1 MQGDSAAH
9 RRSLSVSRTSK
20 FAQALVSCFLPFYA
34 RCCTADFAVGG
45 DSLTLGGVLVE
56 LARSASTRGGSFAVA
71 PGISKS
77 EVESD
82 FDNQC
87 PICFQTGVT
96 IGSGRSFFSGAG
108 FGALCVALLRWLLRV
123 GRLVGRVEA
132 GVGAL
137 WAEARAV
144 PERAER
150 PFVRRPD
157 GLPR

>member
-1 MQGDSAAH
+1 MFDVA
-9 RRSLSVSRTSK
+9 RRDL
-20 FAQALVSCFLPFYA
+20 
-34 RCCTADFAVGG
+34 AVGG
-45 DSLTLGGVLVE
+45 GSLTLGGVLVE
-56 LARSASTRGGSFAVA
+56 LARSASTRGVSFAVA
-71 PGISKS
+71 LGVSKS

-82 FDNQC
+82 FDDQC
-87 PICFQTGVT
+87 PIRFQAAVT

-108 FGALCVALLRWLLRV
+108 FGALCVALFRWLLRL

-132 GVGAL
+132 AVGAL

>member
-1 MQGDSAAH
+1 
-9 RRSLSVSRTSK
+9 
-20 FAQALVSCFLPFYA
+20 
-34 RCCTADFAVGG
+34 
-45 DSLTLGGVLVE
+45 
-56 LARSASTRGGSFAVA
+56 VA

-82 FDNQC
+82 FDDQC